1 MREYW
6 MILLIIFQI
15 FHSLLSKDQTDHHGE
30 NKTVTKQ
37 QDLLGYWV
45 GGETHLLPCLHQI
58 QWLEEKCGTGAAG
71 VIMVR
76 KKTSATLA
84 NQISQYSINLTV
96 WQFSIFHLRDPA
108 RKAFVTGLSWET
120 TSIFTSSFLGSFYCI
135 SSRSLICIFSIITY
149 RCGG

>member
-1 MREYW
+1 
-6 MILLIIFQI
+6 MILLMIFQI

-30 NKTVTKQ
+30 NKTVTKP
-37 QDLLGYWV
+37 QDLLC
-45 GGETHLLPCLHQI
+45 GGKNSLVALSSPDPVAGREVWNRCR
-58 QWLEEKCGTGAAG
+58 WGDNGEK
-71 VIMVR
+71 

-96 WQFSIFHLRDPA
+96 WLFSILHLRDPA

-120 TSIFTSSFLGSFYCI
+120 TSIFTSSLLGSFYCI

>member
-1 MREYW
+1 MDDFADDISD
-6 MILLIIFQI
+6 ILN
-15 FHSLLSKDQTDHHGE
+15 KDQTDQNIYRIYKGKNSLVALSSPDPVAGREVWNRCRWGDNGE
-30 NKTVTKQ
+30 KTN
-37 QDLLGYWV
+37 
-45 GGETHLLPCLHQI
+45 
-58 QWLEEKCGTGAAG
+58 
-71 VIMVR
+71 
-76 KKTSATLA
+76 SATLA

-96 WQFSIFHLRDPA
+96 WQFSILNLRDPA